1 MILLDTSVASAV
13 LRRRR
18 KGERETALTDRVA
31 ALLEGE
37 RQVAIPGLVL
47 QELLSGISERAQ
59 HERVLAAV
67 RDSFPVVL
75 ATEGDHLKAADLVT
89 SAAGN
94 GIALSTPDAVRSKRW
109 ALRTSRSSKETW
121 RRSTLCT
128 ASSTSSLRTACIRG
142 CRPMC
147 ATRCSRSLRNAS
159 RRMASCM

>member
-37 RQVAIPGLVL
+37 RQVAIPGIVL

-67 RDSFPVVL
+67 RESFPVVL

-89 SAAGN
+89 AAAGN
-94 GIALSTPDAVRSKRW
+94 GIALSTPDALIAAQAVNRRAS
-109 ALRTSRSSKETW
+109 LLTSD
-121 RRSTLCT
+121 
-128 ASSTSSLRTACIRG
+128 AGFQSLTKIGGPR
-142 CRPMC
+142 
-147 ATRCSRSLRNAS
+147 LL
-159 RRMASCM
+159 